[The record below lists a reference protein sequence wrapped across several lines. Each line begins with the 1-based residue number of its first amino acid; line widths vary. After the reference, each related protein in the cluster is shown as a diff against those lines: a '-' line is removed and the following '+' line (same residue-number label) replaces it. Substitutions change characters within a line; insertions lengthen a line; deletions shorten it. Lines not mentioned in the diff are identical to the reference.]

1 MVRILYRHASGTVVR
16 DLPVEQ
22 LAAALREP
30 NAVLWVDLHAP
41 SPEDQRR
48 VLEQAFAFHPLA
60 IEDAITSFLVPKIN
74 DYRRYLYIV
83 FHTIYE
89 ATSPM
94 DIRSSEL
101 DVFLGPNYLVTI
113 HEREMQSID
122 TLWSQPDSQMAAF
135 LGQGPAQ
142 ILYTILDRQVDRFE
156 RLLDNFEANLERLGD
171 IIFQNHS
178 DADAEENLLDDLL
191 TAQSSTLRLARVL
204 QPQRDLLLRLSQTDY
219 SVIPGSARVYFADI
233 YDHLVRMVSLVQAM
247 RELTRSTIDIY
258 MALSNNRMNEIMK
271 VLTIISTT
279 FLPLGFLAG
288 VYGMNFRFM
297 PELEWPWMYPLIW
310 VVFLAIAGAMLIMFR
325 RRKWL

>member
-1 MVRILYRHASGTVVR
+1 MVRILYRHASGAVVR
-16 DLPVEQ
+16 DLTADQ

-30 NAVLWVDLHAP
+30 NAVLWVDLYAP
-41 SPEDQRR
+41 TAADQQQ

-74 DYRRYLYIV
+74 DYRRYLYVV
-83 FHTIYE
+83 FHSIY
-89 ATSPM
+89 ADASPV

-113 HEREMQSID
+113 HEREMASINH
-122 TLWSQPDSQMAAF
+122 LWGRPDPELADLLS
-135 LGQGPAQ
+135 QGPAHV
-142 ILYTILDRQVDRFE
+142 LYTILDRQVDRFE
-156 RLLDNFEANLERLGD
+156 RLLDNFEAELERLGD
-171 IIFQNHS
+171 VIFQNRTEI
-178 DADAEENLLDDLL
+178 EEQLLDELL
-191 TAQSSTLRLARVL
+191 TAQSSALRLGRVL
-204 QPQRDLLLRLSQTDY
+204 QPQRDLVLRLSQTDY
-219 SVIPGSARVYFADI
+219 SVVPGSARVYFADI
-233 YDHLVRMVSLVQAM
+233 YDHMVRMVSLVQAM

-288 VYGMNFRFM
+288 VYGMNFRYM
-297 PELEWPWMYPLIW
+297 PELDWPWMYPLIW
-310 VVFLAIAGAMLIMFR
+310 VIFVVIAGALLLFFR